1 MTEKQP
7 SSARYVRRMF
17 STIAGRY
24 DLLNRLFSFGIDVM
38 WRRELASELPSGDS
52 QPVLD
57 LATGTADVALT
68 LEKRVPGN
76 ALIVGTDFALPM
88 LHEAAEKI
96 ARKSAR
102 RIRLIVGDAL
112 DLPLRENAFA
122 AVTIAFGLRNLP
134 DRQAGLQEMVRV
146 LRPGGLVAVLEFS
159 KMDRPIIG
167 PVFRFYFNR
176 VIPFIGGIVSGN
188 PGAYRYLPES
198 VDAFPDPVQLGQ
210 EMLHAGLVNVRYRPM
225 TFGIAWLHVGEKKG
239 TKT

>member
-1 MTEKQP
+1 
-7 SSARYVRRMF
+7 MF

-24 DLLNRLFSFGIDVM
+24 DLLNRIFSFGIDVI
-38 WRRELASELPSGDS
+38 WRRELASELPSGDN

-68 LEKRVPGN
+68 LEKRIPGN
-76 ALIVGTDFALPM
+76 RLIVGTDFALPM

-96 ARKSAR
+96 ARKRAR

-112 DLPLRENAFA
+112 DLPLREDAFA

-198 VDAFPDPVQLGQ
+198 VDSFPDPVQLGQ
-210 EMLHAGLVNVRYRPM
+210 EMLHAGLVNVLYRPM

>member
-7 SSARYVRRMF
+7 SSARSVRWMF
-17 STIAGRY
+17 SSIASRY
-24 DLLNRLFSFGIDVM
+24 DLLNRLFSIGIDVK
-38 WRRELASELPSGDS
+38 WRRELASEVPSRDGGS
-52 QPVLD
+52 ILD

-76 ALIVGTDFALPM
+76 GLIVGTDFALPM
-88 LHEAAEKI
+88 LQEAAAKI
-96 ARKSAR
+96 ARKR
-102 RIRLIVGDAL
+102 TREIRLTVGDIL
-112 DLPLRENAFA
+112 NLPLKEDKFA
-122 AVTIAFGLRNLP
+122 AATIAFGLRNLP

-198 VDAFPDPVQLGQ
+198 VDSFPDPVQLGQ